1 MATFVKTKKKQK
13 NKTKKTKTKK
23 QFHKPFFN
31 QYKYPFTTLHFPTLS
46 LLTIFSTTT
55 LIAKKNVSRQ
65 QQRSQLAYE
74 PPRWVGEPIRGFI
87 IKSESKLGEPKL
99 FGMSSQELFQQHQA
113 LKFWQETQQQNT
125 LNSNFQNLQFTQQ
138 SQQSQTETNK
148 VPETPTSPPKKT
160 KGRVKRKS
168 KKNKEPAPIDDDD
181 ENEEG
186 NKAERWQ
193 ASEENLLAT
202 CWVAANED
210 EQVGHSQAKDTFWQ
224 RVLHE
229 FNKPIIV
236 NAAKI

>member
-1 MATFVKTKKKQK
+1 MSQGNNNDPNSLTNLLGGWGNPYAGSSS
-13 NKTKKTKTKK
+13 NPNPNWE
-23 QFHKPFFN
+23 KPN
-31 QYKYPFTTLHFPTLS
+31 
-46 LLTIFSTTT
+46 
-55 LIAKKNVSRQ
+55 
-65 QQRSQLAYE
+65 
-74 PPRWVGEPIRGFI
+74 
-87 IKSESKLGEPKL
+87 L
-99 FGMSSQELFQQHQA
+99 FGISSQELFQQHQA

-236 NAAKI
+236 NATKI